1 MIKISKLLIF
11 SQNLVNKFYLNRS
24 RRYKILVTEDRSRE
38 ISRKF
43 KDRSNI
49 YSIFSRFR
57 NDCVILASLQFHP
70 QQYRIHGKK
79 NSKRSLRGIL
89 SFFFVFFFSRYS
101 HLSRNEKI
109 FSFLLLMHYVIRIS
123 TSNHAAHREIHTRA
137 TPNSGAHAY
146 EFDFCKRVRIRIEA
160 AHRNCGDTCSR

>member
-89 SFFFVFFFSRYS
+89 SSFFC
-101 HLSRNEKI
+101 
-109 FSFLLLMHYVIRIS
+109 FLLFEILSSVSKRENLLVPV
-123 TSNHAAHREIHTRA
+123 THALC
-137 TPNSGAHAY
+137 NSD
-146 EFDFCKRVRIRIEA
+146 FDIQ
-160 AHRNCGDTCSR
+160 SRGPS

>member
-57 NDCVILASLQFHP
+57 NSIVWFLLPCNFILNNP
-70 QQYRIHGKK
+70 QYRIHGKK

-89 SFFFVFFFSRYS
+89 SFFFC
-101 HLSRNEKI
+101 
-109 FSFLLLMHYVIRIS
+109 FLLFEILSSVSKRENLLVPVTHALCNSDFDIQSRGPSWDPHARHAEFGRPRLRIRFLQTCADS
-123 TSNHAAHREIHTRA
+123 HR
-137 TPNSGAHAY
+137 SGA
-146 EFDFCKRVRIRIEA
+146 
-160 AHRNCGDTCSR
+160 

>member
-43 KDRSNI
+43 KDQ
-49 YSIFSRFR
+49 IFIQYFQDFVTIVWFLLPC
-57 NDCVILASLQFHP
+57 NFILNNP
-70 QQYRIHGKK
+70 QYRIHGKK

-89 SFFFVFFFSRYS
+89 SFFFC
-101 HLSRNEKI
+101 
-109 FSFLLLMHYVIRIS
+109 FLLFEILSSVSKRENLLVPVTHALCNSDFDIQSRGPSWDPHARHAEFGRPRLRIRFLQTCADS
-123 TSNHAAHREIHTRA
+123 HR
-137 TPNSGAHAY
+137 SGA
-146 EFDFCKRVRIRIEA
+146 
-160 AHRNCGDTCSR
+160 